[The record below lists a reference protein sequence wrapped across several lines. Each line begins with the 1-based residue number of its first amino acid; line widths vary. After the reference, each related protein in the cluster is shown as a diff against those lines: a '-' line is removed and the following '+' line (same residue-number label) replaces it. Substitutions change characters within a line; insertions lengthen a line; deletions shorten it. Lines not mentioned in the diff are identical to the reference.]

1 MSMGPGS
8 TTNQPGNM
16 WLQLLTGLV
25 ATLVG
30 IVLIVA
36 PGLAVVTGVQILGVF
51 WLVAGVAALVEAF
64 ARRTETSPALLVV
77 LGIVG
82 IIVGLFSLFNPVAV
96 GYLTASV
103 AVITAGAL
111 AIAYGIVAMVHA
123 FQGGGWAPALL
134 GALSIL
140 VGLAFVFNP
149 VYAGLGLVV
158 IAGIIALVGGVATMI
173 AAIFVRP
180 RAPAV

>member
-1 MSMGPGS
+1 MSMGPEP
-8 TTNQPGNM
+8 TTNQPGSM
-16 WLQLLTGLV
+16 WLNFLAGLV
-25 ATLVG
+25 AALVG

-82 IIVGLFSLFNPVAV
+82 IVVGLFSLFNPVAV
-96 GYLTASV
+96 SYLTASV

-111 AIAYGIVAMVHA
+111 AVAYGIVSIV
-123 FQGGGWAPALL
+123 FGLQGGGWPAFLL

-140 VGLAFVFNP
+140 VGLAFIFSPIYV
-149 VYAGLGLVV
+149 GLGLVV

-173 AAIFVRP
+173 AAVLTRP
-180 RAPAV
+180 RARTV